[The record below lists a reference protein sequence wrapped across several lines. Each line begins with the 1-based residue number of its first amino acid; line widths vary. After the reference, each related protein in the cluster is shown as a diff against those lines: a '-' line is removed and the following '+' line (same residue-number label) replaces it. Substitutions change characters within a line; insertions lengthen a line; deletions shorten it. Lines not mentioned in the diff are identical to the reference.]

1 MQTSSLVKSHLR
13 TVIIDAAL
21 IVLLC
26 LTPALSHLIGVSYHY
41 FEPMRIALFAG
52 LLLVDDKRNG
62 YLLAALL
69 PVASMLISGMPTP
82 PICALMVLEL
92 LLNVFLFHVITK
104 VSKSAFV
111 GMLTGIVV
119 SKVVFR
125 LLKWGVIS
133 QGMMQTSELIADW
146 QLQLIVAV
154 VFAAVFAL
162 ILRLRQK

>member
-1 MQTSSLVKSHLR
+1 MQASSLVKSHLR
-13 TVIIDAAL
+13 TALIDAAL

-26 LTPALSHLIGVSYHY
+26 LTPALSHFFGVSYHY

-82 PICALMVLEL
+82 PTCALMVLEL
-92 LLNVFLFHVITK
+92 LLNVFLFHVITR

-111 GMLTGIVV
+111 SMLTGIVV

-133 QGMMQTSELIADW
+133 QGMMQTSELIANW
-146 QLQLIVAV
+146 QVQLVVAV

-162 ILRLRQK
+162 ILRLKQK

>member
-1 MQTSSLVKSHLR
+1 M
-13 TVIIDAAL
+13 
-21 IVLLC
+21 
-26 LTPALSHLIGVSYHY
+26 
-41 FEPMRIALFAG
+41 
-52 LLLVDDKRNG
+52 VDDKRNG

-92 LLNVFLFHVITK
+92 MLNVFLFHVITK

-133 QGMMQTSELIADW
+133 QGMMQTSDLIADW

-162 ILRLRQK
+162 ILRLKQK

>member
-26 LTPALSHLIGVSYHY
+26 LTPALSHFIGVSYHY

-92 LLNVFLFHVITK
+92 MLNVFIFHLITK

-111 GMLTGIVV
+111 GMLTGIVL

-133 QGMMQTSELIADW
+133 QGMMQTSELIANW
-146 QLQLIVAV
+146 QVQLVVAV

-162 ILRLRQK
+162 VLRLKQK

>member
-26 LTPALSHLIGVSYHY
+26 ITPAISHFFGISYHY

-52 LLLVDDKRNG
+52 LLMVDDKRNG

-82 PICALMVLEL
+82 AICALMVLEL
-92 LLNVFLFHVITK
+92 MLNVLIFHLITK
-104 VSKSAFV
+104 VTKSAFV
-111 GMLTGIVV
+111 GMLTGIVL

-133 QGMMQTSELIADW
+133 QGMMQTSELIANW
-146 QLQLIVAV
+146 QVQLIVAV
-154 VFAAVFAL
+154 IFAAVFA
-162 ILRLRQK
+162 IVLRLKQK

>member
-26 LTPALSHLIGVSYHY
+26 LTPALSHFFGVSYHY

-92 LLNVFLFHVITK
+92 MLNVFIFHLITK

-111 GMLTGIVV
+111 GMLTGIVL

-133 QGMMQTSELIADW
+133 QGMMQTSELIANW
-146 QLQLIVAV
+146 QVQLVVAV

-162 ILRLRQK
+162 ILRLKQK

>member
-1 MQTSSLVKSHLR
+1 MQASSLVKSHLR

-26 LTPALSHLIGVSYHY
+26 LTPALSHFFGVSYHY

-92 LLNVFLFHVITK
+92 ILNVFIFHLITK

-111 GMLTGIVV
+111 GMLTGIVL

-133 QGMMQTSELIADW
+133 QGMMQTSELIANW

-154 VFAAVFAL
+154 VFATVFTI
-162 ILRLRQK
+162 ILRLKQK

>member
-26 LTPALSHLIGVSYHY
+26 LTPALSHFFGVSYHY

-92 LLNVFLFHVITK
+92 MLNVFIFHLITK

-111 GMLTGIVV
+111 GMLTGIVL

-133 QGMMQTSELIADW
+133 QGMMQTSELIANW
-146 QLQLIVAV
+146 QVQLVVAV

-162 ILRLRQK
+162 VLRLKQK